1 MVVSNSR
8 PQHGGNLAW
17 ASAQANC
24 PHTQIVDF
32 SASINPLGPPKSA
45 ITAIYDHLQDLQAY
59 PDPDA
64 TLLRRQLSDL
74 HHLPMDWILPGNGA
88 AELLTWACREL
99 AMLHHVDLP
108 SPAFNDYQ
116 RALKAFGAKIVRY
129 PIPIEEDGL
138 QTLPK
143 ILQNAA
149 FKRHSGLLLNNPHN
163 PTGQILTQAVLIP
176 LLRNHDLVVVDEAF
190 MDFLYPQDPYSLVGM
205 VRHYPN
211 LVVLRSLTKFYSL
224 PGLRLGY
231 AIGHP
236 SRLQRWQQWRDPWAV
251 NTLAIAAGVAALADH
266 DFQTETLKW
275 FSKTQPQLFDQLQSL
290 PRCHP
295 LSSVVNFFL
304 VRYEG
309 SVRSLQERL
318 LKQDKLLIRDC
329 ASFPELGDQYFR
341 VAVRTEAENNQ
352 LIAALKALV

>member
-1 MVVSNSR
+1 MVVSSSR
-8 PQHGGNLAW
+8 PRHGGNLAW
-17 ASAQANC
+17 ASAQASC
-24 PHTQIVDF
+24 PPTQIVDF

-45 ITAIYDHLQDLQAY
+45 IAAIHEHLQDLRAY

-64 TLLRRQLSDL
+64 ALLRKQLSEF

-108 SPAFNDYQ
+108 TPAFNDYQ
-116 RALKAFGAKIVRY
+116 RALQSFGAKIVQY
-129 PIPIEEDGL
+129 PIPVQEEGL
-138 QTLPK
+138 QRLPK
-143 ILQNAA
+143 ILQTAA
-149 FKRHSGLLLNNPHN
+149 FKRQSGLLLNNPHN
-163 PTGQILTQAVLIP
+163 PTGQILSQAVLIP
-176 LLRNHDLVVVDEAF
+176 LLRNYDLVVVDEAF

-211 LVVLRSLTKFYSL
+211 LVILRSLTKFYSL

-236 SRLQRWQQWRDPWAV
+236 SRLQRWQQWRDPWSV

-266 DFQTETLKW
+266 DFQTETLQW
-275 FSKTQPQLFDQLQSL
+275 FSQTQPKLFDQLQAL
-290 PRCHP
+290 TRCSP

-309 SVRSLQERL
+309 SVQSLQERL
-318 LKQDKLLIRDC
+318 LKRYKLLIRDC
-329 ASFPELGDQYFR
+329 ASFPDLGDRYFR
-341 VAVRTEAENNQ
+341 VAVRTEAENDQ
-352 LIAALKALV
+352 LIRALKALV